1 MNSITEIKG
10 ISNQEFIEKYAVPGS
25 IGLVGGTHIIDR
37 SIKKFQK
44 KVTSHGNDS
53 MWSHAFIF
61 NTIREDKKWWILE
74 SDLEFYKKQTR
85 VGVQENRAD
94 KYFDKDA
101 YPNIAILNFNLSKE
115 DQTKIIAEGLNLLA
129 NKTEYSIREIF
140 GVLISLANK
149 KRSEENAL
157 ARENSFFCSAFVQH
171 CYNAI
176 NMDLD
181 ENVSTKL
188 LTPEEIYA
196 TKQKCDI
203 TILV

>member
-1 MNSITEIKG
+1 MNPIVEVKDL
-10 ISNQEFIEKYAVPGS
+10 SNQEFIEKYAVPGS
-25 IGLVGGTHIIDR
+25 IGLVSGTHFIDE

-44 KVTSHGNDS
+44 KITSHGKPS

-61 NTIREDKKWWILE
+61 NGIREDNKWWILE

-94 KYFDKDA
+94 KYFDKA
-101 YPNIAILNFNLSKE
+101 AFPHIAVLNFDLNKA
-115 DQTKIIAEGLNLLA
+115 DQTKVIAEGLHLLA
-129 NKTEYSIREIF
+129 AKTEYSIREIF

-149 KRSEENAL
+149 KRSEENYL

-171 CYNAI
+171 CYHAVNI
-176 NMDLD
+176 DLD

-188 LTPEEIYA
+188 LTPEEIYV
-196 TKQKCDI
+196 TKQKCSI
-203 TILV
+203 TVLI